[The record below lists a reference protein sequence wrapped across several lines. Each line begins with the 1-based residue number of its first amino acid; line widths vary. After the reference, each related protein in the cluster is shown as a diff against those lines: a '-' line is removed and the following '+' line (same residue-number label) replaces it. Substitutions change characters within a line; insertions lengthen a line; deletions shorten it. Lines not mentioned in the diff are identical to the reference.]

1 MYTQVIK
8 IFTLQI
14 KPSGG
19 NEIGESVSKVY
30 IFTCRNCQKEF
41 TMQFNNYDEV
51 EFTLSLHLMS
61 CEYYLHK
68 LEDAST

>member
-41 TMQFNNYDEV
+41 TMQFNNYDKV
-51 EFTLSLHLMS
+51 EFTLSTFNELWILF
-61 CEYYLHK
+61 
-68 LEDAST
+68 T

>member
-1 MYTQVIK
+1 MNIEVIK
-8 IFTLQI
+8 NFTLQI
-14 KPSGG
+14 KSSGG

-41 TMQFNNYDEV
+41 TMRINKYDEV

-61 CEYYLHK
+61 CEYYSHK

>member
-19 NEIGESVSKVY
+19 NEIGVSVSKVY

-51 EFTLSLHLMS
+51 EFTLSLH
-61 CEYYLHK
+61 
-68 LEDAST
+68 

>member
-51 EFTLSLHLMS
+51 DFTLSLH
-61 CEYYLHK
+61 
-68 LEDAST
+68 

>member
-61 CEYYLHK
+61 CEYYSHK

>member
-8 IFTLQI
+8 IFTIQI

-41 TMQFNNYDEV
+41 TMRINKYDEV

-61 CEYYLHK
+61 CEYYSHK
-68 LEDAST
+68 LEEALS

>member
-41 TMQFNNYDEV
+41 RIPIKKSDEIEYTLFTFNELWIL
-51 EFTLSLHLMS
+51 FT
-61 CEYYLHK
+61 
-68 LEDAST
+68 